1 MLLSKTKFA
10 IKIICGGLKR
20 DMYFRLTSS
29 SQINVKPN
37 YI

>member
-1 MLLSKTKFA
+1 MLLSKAKFA
-10 IKIICGGLKR
+10 IKIICGVLKR

-29 SQINVKPN
+29 QINVKHN